1 MSNLLRFQMEMFRK
15 HPDIIPL
22 AAAVA
27 CVSVGATLFV
37 IRNAV
42 TNPDVSWNKRTN
54 PEPWNEIQQNQRTK
68 LLTFGRHNYKE
79 AKFPDARPSMATD
92 TYKNI

>member
-22 AAAVA
+22 AVGVTV
-27 CVSVGATLFV
+27 VSCGATLFG
-37 IRNAV
+37 IRTAV

-54 PEPWNEIQQNQRTK
+54 PEPWNKIQQNQKTK
-68 LLTFGRHNYKE
+68 LLSTGRHNYDD
-79 AKFPDARPSMATD
+79 AKFPETRPSMATD